1 MLVLQFGL
9 NPQYVL
15 DNMQM
20 YEVRALLQYSYYRN
34 RESWEQ
40 SRLIAYITAQT
51 QSTKRIKPTDIMTF
65 PWEKDVHKQSNEEI
79 EVSQKDIDALAEKAK
94 QMEEI
99 FKKK

>member
-1 MLVLQFGL
+1 
-9 NPQYVL
+9 
-15 DNMQM
+15 M
-20 YEVRALLQYSYYRN
+20 YEVRSLLQYSYYRDK
-34 RESWEQ
+34 ESWEQ

-51 QSTKRIKPTDIMTF
+51 QSTKRMKPTDIMTF
-65 PWEKDVHKQSNEEI
+65 PWEKDLRKQSNEEI

>member
-1 MLVLQFGL
+1 
-9 NPQYVL
+9 
-15 DNMQM
+15 MQM
-20 YEVRALLQYSYYRN
+20 YEVRSLLQYSYYHDK
-34 RESWEQ
+34 EAWEQ

-65 PWEKDVHKQSNEEI
+65 PWEKAQENGSNEESAHRFTEI